1 MTATTW
7 RERLL
12 ALDTGLVSDALDR
25 LALKGATYGIRPV
38 FPSGKIAGRIQTV
51 HTTPAGRT
59 ASQHHLGMRT
69 IAAAEPGDVIVV
81 DSGGRVDVSSWGD
94 ILSTSSK
101 LKGLSGV
108 VVDGAFRDI
117 DGCQAV
123 GFPVWAR
130 GVVPMTAR
138 GRIVEDAFN
147 EPVQFGGVAVHPG
160 DWLIAD
166 GSGVVVI
173 PQDRVEEVIGVAEE
187 LAAAEQQMLASI
199 KEGAGLLEVDKR
211 HGYEQMLKRD

>member
-1 MTATTW
+1 MTATNW

-38 FPSGKIAGRIQTV
+38 FPSSKIAGRVQTV

-59 ASQHHLGMRT
+59 TSQHHLGMRT
-69 IAAAEPGDVIVV
+69 ISAAEPGDVIVV
-81 DSGGRVDVSSWGD
+81 DSGGRIDVSSWGD
-94 ILSTSSK
+94 ILSTASK

-108 VVDGAFRDI
+108 VVDGACRDV

-123 GFPVWAR
+123 GFPLYAR

-138 GRIVEDAFN
+138 NRIVEDAFN
-147 EPVQFGGVAVHPG
+147 VPVQCGGVAVHPG

-166 GSGVVVI
+166 GSGVVFI

-187 LAAAEQQMLASI
+187 LAAAEQKMLASL
-199 KEGAGLLEVDKR
+199 KEGMAVLQVDQQS
-211 HGYEQMLKRD
+211 GYEQMLKRE

>member
-1 MTATTW
+1 MSATNW

-25 LALKGATYGIRPV
+25 LTLKGATFGIRPA
-38 FPSGKIAGRIQTV
+38 FPSPRIAGRVQTV

-59 ASQHHLGMRT
+59 VSQHHLGMRA

-81 DSGGRVDVSSWGD
+81 DSGGRIDVSSWGD
-94 ILSTSSK
+94 ILSTASK
-101 LKGLSGV
+101 LKNLSGV
-108 VVDGAFRDI
+108 VVDGACRDI

-138 GRIVEDAFN
+138 GRIVEDAFD
-147 EPVQFGGVAVHPG
+147 EPIQCGGVAVHPG

-166 GSGVVVI
+166 GSGVVFI
-173 PQDRVEEVIGVAEE
+173 PQDRVEEVLGVAEE

-199 KEGAGLLEVDKR
+199 KEGDGLLEVDQR
-211 HGYEQMLKRD
+211 HGYEQMLQKD

>member
-38 FPSGKIAGRIQTV
+38 FPSVKIAGRAQTV

-69 IAAAEPGDVIVV
+69 ISAAEPGDVIVV
-81 DSGGRVDVSSWGD
+81 DGG
-94 ILSTSSK
+94 
-101 LKGLSGV
+101 
-108 VVDGAFRDI
+108 
-117 DGCQAV
+117 QAV
-123 GFPVWAR
+123 GFPVYAR

-138 GRIVEDAFN
+138 NRIVEDAFN
-147 EPVQFGGVAVHPG
+147 VPVQCGGVAVQPG

-166 GSGVVVI
+166 GSGVVFI
-173 PQDRVEEVIGVAEE
+173 PHDRVEEVLGAAEE
-187 LAAAEQQMLASI
+187 LAAAEQKMLASLR
-199 KEGAGLLEVDKR
+199 EGTEVLQMDR
-211 HGYEQMLKRD
+211 QSGYEHMLKRD